1 MNIIR
6 RHFLLA
12 LTIAIFA
19 ISAAG
24 RTTYNFNSDW
34 RLFVGDPHGAET
46 VSFDDSSWKSVTT
59 PRPWNEDD
67 AFRKDIKDLSTG
79 IAWYRK
85 HFKLPA
91 GSGEKKVFLEF
102 EGVRFAGEFYLNGK
116 FIGRHENGITAF
128 GFDIT
133 NDLVEGENVVAV
145 RTDNSWDYKEK
156 ATGSAFQWND
166 KNFNANY
173 GGINK
178 NVRLHIT
185 DRLYQTLPLYS
196 NLQTTGVYVY
206 ARDIDVRRRTATLTA
221 ETEVRNESTEPKT
234 FSYEVIVQDL
244 NGKVVK
250 TIKGENYTLQPK
262 ETRIISAT
270 DKLSNLN
277 FWSWGYGY
285 LYTVTT
291 NLKVDGKIVDSVK
304 TRTGFRKTEFANG
317 LFKLNDRTLQLKGYA
332 QRTSNEWPA
341 LGNAVPPWLSRFQ
354 QSADGR
360 IECEPR
366 PLDARHAVEAGRRV
380 VRPSRS
386 AAGDAG
392 RRLGERCR
400 RPTLGT
406 ANGGDARRDH
416 L

>member
-1 MNIIR
+1 MDMIR

-12 LTIAIFA
+12 LIIA
-19 ISAAG
+19 ISAISVTA

-34 RLFVGDPHGAET
+34 RLFVGDPASAEA

-59 PRPWNEDD
+59 PHSWNEDD

-91 GSGEKKVFLEF
+91 DSRYKKVFIEF
-102 EGVRFAGEFYLNGK
+102 EGIRFAGEFYLNGK

-128 GFDIT
+128 GFDIS
-133 NDLVEGENVVAV
+133 NDLVEGENVIAV

-173 GGINK
+173 GGIHK

-185 DRLYQTLPLYS
+185 DRLYQTLPLYT
-196 NLQTTGVYVY
+196 NLKTTGVYIH
-206 ARDIDVRRRTATLTA
+206 ATGIDIAKRSANITAESEIKNERRT
-221 ETEVRNESTEPKT
+221 PMT
-234 FSYEVIVQDL
+234 FTYEVEIADL
-244 NGKVVK
+244 NGKL
-250 TIKGENYTLQPK
+250 IKKFDGGKYSLASN
-262 ETRIISAT
+262 ETRTISAS
-270 DKLSNLN
+270 KIVNGLN

-291 NLKVDGKIVDSVK
+291 RLKADGEVIDEVK
-304 TRTGFRKTEFANG
+304 TRTGFRKTEFSNVM
-317 LFKLNDRTLQLKGYA
+317 FKLNDRTLQLKGYA

-341 LGNAVPPWLSRFQ
+341 LGNAVPPWLSDVHRRCRRGACHRVRGFR
-354 QSADGR
+354 SGR
-360 IECEPR
+360 
-366 PLDARHAVEAGRRV
+366 ARRRGEG
-380 VRPSRS
+380 RS
-386 AAGDAG
+386 AASG
-392 RRLGERCR
+392 
-400 RPTLGT
+400 
-406 ANGGDARRDH
+406 
-416 L
+416 